1 MCRRGPRTAG
11 TPDEYTGGEPI
22 GLGFRVPAVVVSPWS
37 AGGHVCSDVLDHT
50 SLIRVI
56 EQRFGVA
63 EPNIS
68 AWRRRTCG
76 DFSSA
81 LRFSS
86 TGRGYPRSPAALT
99 LAAAQTGLLTAQQE
113 VFANPAPVIPPVN
126 QPVPR

>member
-1 MCRRGPRTAG
+1 M
-11 TPDEYTGGEPI
+11 
-22 GLGFRVPAVVVSPWS
+22 SPWS
-37 AGGHVCSDVLDHT
+37 AGGYVCSDVLDHT

-56 EQRFGVA
+56 EQRFGVT

-86 TGRGYPRSPAALT
+86 PAAGYPRSQAALT

-126 QPVPR
+126 QPVPQ